1 MNENGRGRINKKR
14 RWIIFFLMAVFVFF
28 ADISTKSVIERKIP
42 VGGEIEITSFFNIV
56 HVRNRG
62 TIFGL
67 FSDIESKTF
76 RLIFNAM
83 SVSAL
88 IFLIYFSKFF
98 SGLPFYIIGGM
109 LGGALGNIYERL
121 WKGYVVDFLD
131 FHIGRYH
138 WPAFNVADSMITVGM
153 IVILISSFRV
163 FPYSTESS
171 KKLN

>member
-1 MNENGRGRINKKR
+1 MVEKSRKKGGK
-14 RWIIFFLMAVFVFF
+14 RWFVFLLISAF
-28 ADISTKSVIERKIP
+28 VFIADISTKSVIEKKLP
-42 VGGEIEITSFFNIV
+42 VGTEIKITSFFNIV

-67 FSDIESKTF
+67 FSDIENKTF

-83 SVSAL
+83 SISAL
-88 IFLIYFSKFF
+88 LFLVYFSKFF

-131 FHIGRYH
+131 FHIGKYH
-138 WPAFNVADSMITVGM
+138 WPAFNVADSMITLGM
-153 IVILISSFRV
+153 IVILISSFKV
-163 FPYSTESS
+163 LPYSPEGRG
-171 KKLN
+171 KKIN